1 MTTRKAGETPMMDAA
16 SIISL
21 LGLEPHPEEG
31 GWFGEI
37 YRAPEAIAAAGLP
50 DRYGD
55 ARTTGTAIYYLLTPD
70 TFSAMHRLKSD
81 EIFHFYLGDPVE
93 QVLLFPDGAS
103 EIHMIGP
110 DLASGARPVSIVPQG
125 VWQGARLA
133 AGGRFALLGC
143 TVSPGFEYADY
154 EHGDGAA
161 LAGQYPA
168 QAEMILAV
176 STG

>member
-1 MTTRKAGETPMMDAA
+1 MIASKAGDGPAMDAT
-16 SIISL
+16 SIIDL

-37 YRAPEAIAAAGLP
+37 YRAPETVAPAGLP
-50 DRYGD
+50 DRYG
-55 ARTTGTAIYYLLTPD
+55 ASRTTGTAIYYLLTPE

-103 EIHMIGP
+103 EVRVIGP
-110 DLASGARPVSIVPQG
+110 DLAGGARPVSIVPQG

-133 AGGRFALLGC
+133 RGGRFALMGC
-143 TVSPGFEYADY
+143 TVSPGFEYDDY
-154 EHGDGAA
+154 AHGDGPA
-161 LAGQYPA
+161 LAAQYPA
-168 QAEMILAV
+168 QADMIRAV
-176 STG
+176 STD